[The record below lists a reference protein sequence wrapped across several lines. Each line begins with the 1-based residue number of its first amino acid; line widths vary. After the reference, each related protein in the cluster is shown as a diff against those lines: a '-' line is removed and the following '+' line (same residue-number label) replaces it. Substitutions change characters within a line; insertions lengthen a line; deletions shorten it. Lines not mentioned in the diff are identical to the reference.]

1 MAGKVGSP
9 FDKVKY
15 KALLEGLEAVEINFC
30 SLKNV
35 IDFRIESEYF
45 EKRFLN
51 LENIINR
58 NRTESFVKIANFI
71 NGRPYNSSSFNSLK
85 GVSVSKIG
93 DVTNKRDINNWE
105 FTDIAEFEKQEGIF
119 LNHGD
124 ILMTLTGDPPDIGK
138 VNYIY
143 KPQNATWNQRVAKI
157 ELLDRNLVLNN
168 EVLYVILSTYH
179 SRLQLE
185 RFAKGIRQRN
195 LGNES
200 LERLRIPK
208 FSETFQKEIEKL
220 VKQAHQNLDYSKTLY
235 QEAETLLLEEI
246 GLNDFQPSQEKVSIK
261 SFSESFGSSGRLD
274 AEYYQPFYED
284 VEKILKRKGFSLLN
298 DLCSHINYGTVPTS
312 PYTKDESGVPYI
324 KGLNLKN
331 TEIIKSKLDRIINTE
346 DLHDKY
352 YTKRGDIIISQ
363 MGTVGDV
370 GVIRGEENWLFAS
383 FTIRARL
390 KNFEIFNPYF
400 VGLYIQNIAKKY
412 YLYRNIAQASVRQ
425 NTDLPT
431 IRNLYIPNV
440 PIAKQTQIAQK
451 IEKSFALKKESQRLL
466 ALAKQAVE
474 VAIEKGEM
482 EGLEL
487 IAKIVKENE

>member
-1 MAGKVGSP
+1 M
-9 FDKVKY
+9 
-15 KALLEGLEAVEINFC
+15 
-30 SLKNV
+30 
-35 IDFRIESEYF
+35 
-45 EKRFLN
+45 
-51 LENIINR
+51 
-58 NRTESFVKIANFI
+58 
-71 NGRPYNSSSFNSLK
+71 K

-274 AEYYQPFYED
+274 AEYYQPFYE
-284 VEKILKRKGFSLLN
+284 
-298 DLCSHINYGTVPTS
+298 
-312 PYTKDESGVPYI
+312 
-324 KGLNLKN
+324 
-331 TEIIKSKLDRIINTE
+331 
-346 DLHDKY
+346 
-352 YTKRGDIIISQ
+352 
-363 MGTVGDV
+363 
-370 GVIRGEENWLFAS
+370 WL
-383 FTIRARL
+383 
-390 KNFEIFNPYF
+390 
-400 VGLYIQNIAKKY
+400 
-412 YLYRNIAQASVRQ
+412 
-425 NTDLPT
+425 
-431 IRNLYIPNV
+431 
-440 PIAKQTQIAQK
+440 
-451 IEKSFALKKESQRLL
+451 
-466 ALAKQAVE
+466 
-474 VAIEKGEM
+474 
-482 EGLEL
+482 
-487 IAKIVKENE
+487 